1 MITFVNGEC
10 NELHSFVLMMTTWR
24 RVLLVWGL
32 LLLVAVPTTAQ
43 QAMDPAVL
51 SLDRIFGTGDFAGD
65 RFGPARWL
73 DDGSGYTTLERS
85 ETAARGR
92 DIVRYD
98 PATGRR
104 DVLVAAD
111 RLIPSGASQPLAIHN
126 YGWSLDGSKLLVYT
140 NSQRVWRQ
148 NTRGDYWVLDLS
160 TGHLQQLGGD
170 ATPSTLMFAKFSPD
184 ATRVG
189 YVREHNL
196 YVENLADGRITQLT
210 HDGSTTLINGTFDWV
225 YEEELSLRD
234 GFRWSPDGTR
244 IAFWQLDAEGVRDF
258 LMINNTDSLYSFVIP
273 IQYPKAGTTN
283 SSGRVGIISAE
294 GGETTWFEPSDD
306 LRNHYIARM
315 DWAANSDEI
324 LLQHLNRQQNT
335 LEVILGSAHDGGME
349 TVFVERDSA
358 WIDVRD
364 DLHWLGDGQ
373 SFTWISE
380 RDGWRHAYLVD
391 RSGAETL
398 ITPGDY
404 EILNV
409 ARVDEAGGWLYFI
422 ASPEN
427 PTQQYLYRTPLA
439 GGEPERLT
447 PADQPGTH
455 SYQMSPDAGW
465 AIHTY
470 STFDTPPMIDLV
482 RLPDHEPVRTLV
494 DNARLR
500 TTVEGLTRGESAFF
514 RVDIGD
520 GVELDGWMI
529 KPSDFD
535 PSKEYP
541 VLFYVYG
548 EPWSQTVVDRWG
560 GSRYLWHTM
569 LAEQGYLV
577 MSIDNRGTPQLRGRA
592 WRKIVYGSVGVLA
605 SADQA
610 AAATAIGAWPFVD
623 AQRIGTWGWS
633 GGGSMTL
640 NAMFRYPDVYA
651 TGLSVAPVPDQRF
664 YDTIYQERY
673 MGTPQEN
680 PDGYREGSPIT
691 FAHQLEGNLLL
702 VHGTGDDNVHYQGSE
717 ALINKLVEHGK
728 HFTMMSYPNRS
739 HGIWEGPGTT
749 RHLYGLLTRY
759 LNENLPA
766 GPITP
771 RPVAR

>member
-1 MITFVNGEC
+1 MLAVAA
-10 NELHSFVLMMTTWR
+10 
-24 RVLLVWGL
+24 
-32 LLLVAVPTTAQ
+32 AVPVAAQ
-43 QAMDPAVL
+43 QAPSSAL
-51 SLDRIFGTGDFAGD
+51 TLDRLFASGDFFGD

-73 DDGSGYTTLERS
+73 DDGSGYVTVEAS
-85 ETAARGR
+85 ETVPRAR

-98 PATGRR
+98 PATGHRE
-104 DVLVAAD
+104 VLVSAD
-111 RLIPSGASQPLAIHN
+111 RLFPAGGSQPLAIHN
-126 YGWSLDGSKLLVYT
+126 YSWSPDGKKLLIYT
-140 NSQRVWRQ
+140 NSRRVWRQ
-148 NTRGDYWVLDLS
+148 NTRGDYWVLDLE
-160 TGHLQQLGGD
+160 TGQLQQLGGT
-170 ATPSTLMFAKFSPD
+170 AAPSTLMFAKFSPD

-189 YVREHNL
+189 YVHGNNL
-196 YVENLADGRITQLT
+196 YVEHLADGRIVPLT
-210 HDGSTTLINGTFDWV
+210 DDGSVTIINGTFDWV
-225 YEEELSLRD
+225 YEEEFFLRD

-244 IAFWQLDAEGVRDF
+244 IAYWQLDAEGVRDF
-258 LMINNTDSLYSFVIP
+258 LMINNTDSLYSYVIP

-283 SSGRVGIISAE
+283 SACRVGVVSAE
-294 GGETTWFEPSDD
+294 GGETIWFEPTDD

-324 LLQHLNRQQNT
+324 LFQHLNRRQNT
-335 LEVILGSAHDGGME
+335 LEVMLGNAHNGSMRPIL
-349 TVFVERDSA
+349 VERDEA

-364 DLHWLGDGQ
+364 DLHWLDDGNR
-373 SFTWISE
+373 FTWVSE
-380 RDGWRHAYLVD
+380 RDGWRHAYLVE
-391 RSGAETL
+391 RSGSEMQL
-398 ITPGDY
+398 ITPGNFD
-404 EILNV
+404 ILSV
-409 ARVDEAGGWLYFI
+409 ARVDEAGGWLYYM

-427 PTQQYLYRTPLA
+427 PTQRYLYRTPLRGA
-439 GGEPERLT
+439 GPAERLT

-455 SYQMSPDAGW
+455 SYQISPDARW

-470 STFDTPPMIDLV
+470 STFDTPPVIDLV
-482 RLPDHEPVRTLV
+482 RLPDHEVARTFV

-500 TTVEGLTRGESAFF
+500 TTVEALTRGETEFF

-529 KPSDFD
+529 LPSDFD
-535 PSKEYP
+535 PAKKYP

-560 GSRYLWHTM
+560 GSRTLWHTM
-569 LAEQGYLV
+569 LAEQGYVV
-577 MSIDNRGTPQLRGRA
+577 MSIDNRGTPAPRGRA

-610 AAATAIGAWPFVD
+610 AAARAINQWPFVD
-623 AQRIGTWGWS
+623 STRIGIWGWS

-640 NAMFRYPDVYA
+640 NALFRYPEVYHV
-651 TGLSVAPVPDQRF
+651 GMSIAPVPDQRY

-673 MGTPQEN
+673 MGTPQDN

-691 FAHQLEGNLLL
+691 YAENLQGDLLL

-717 ALINKLVEHGK
+717 ALINKLIEHNK

-739 HGIWEGPGTT
+739 HGIWEGRGTT

-759 LNENLPA
+759 LNEHLPP